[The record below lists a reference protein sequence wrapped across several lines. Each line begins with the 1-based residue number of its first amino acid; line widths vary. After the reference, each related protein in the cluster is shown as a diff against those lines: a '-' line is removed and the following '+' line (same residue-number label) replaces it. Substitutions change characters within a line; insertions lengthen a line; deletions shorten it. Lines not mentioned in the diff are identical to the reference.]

1 MISER
6 RSLMTLELPQD
17 RPDGFGGF
25 IRSYVAGPS
34 IWARI
39 APLKHLFD
47 RSTDQIEQQVT
58 HRVTMRH
65 RSDIDLTKRLRL
77 GTRVFALRGYYDPDG
92 RRVRLVVWCKEIRS

>member
-6 RSLMTLELPQD
+6 RSLLTMELPQD

-39 APLKHLFD
+39 VPMKHLFD
-47 RSTDQIEQQVT
+47 RSTDQAELQVT
-58 HRVTMRH
+58 HRVTIRH
-65 RSDIDLTKRLRL
+65 RTDIDLTKRLRL
-77 GTRVFALRGYYDPDG
+77 GPRIFALRGYYDPDG
-92 RRVRLVVWCKEIRS
+92 RRVRMILWCKEIRS